1 MKLHRLII
9 GLCFAALLSAC
20 GGGDSTPAT
29 GPVVST
35 LSFPLKSAYGALVA
49 NGSPTK
55 NYVVSGSCEGFASE
69 TTAPAT
75 GGQTFE
81 RVPGQLSTALTLAIT
96 WTTCARPS
104 ITATVTAYYD
114 TNYTPLGFNS
124 NGVYSVYLLLPP
136 PSIPASIMV
145 GDTGT
150 IGTTADFTDSS
161 KITPAGKTVVSY
173 VVEPDTASTAI
184 VNLIFKTSDILG
196 NLTSTEQ
203 DRYRISS
210 TGALTPVSKD
220 TLTATTHLI
229 LQ

>member
-114 TNYTPLGFNS
+114 TDYTPLGFS
-124 NGVYSVYLLLPP
+124 SVGVYSVYLPP
-136 PSIPASIMV
+136 LSIPASIMV

-150 IGTTADFTDSS
+150 IGTTANFTDSS
-161 KITPAGKTVVSY
+161 KITLAGKTVVSY
-173 VVEPDTASTAI
+173 VVEPDTAGTAI
-184 VNLIFKTSDILG
+184 VNLIFKTFDTSG

-203 DRYRISS
+203 DRYRMSS

-220 TLTATTHLI
+220 TLTATTHLL

>member
-9 GLCFAALLSAC
+9 GLCFTALLSAC
-20 GGGDSTPAT
+20 GGSDSTPAT
-29 GPVVST
+29 GPVTST
-35 LSFPLKSAYGALVA
+35 LSFPLKNAYSALVA

-75 GGQTFE
+75 ATGGQTFNGVS
-81 RVPGQLSTALTLAIT
+81 VPWSTALTLSINL
-96 WTTCARPS
+96 TTCAS
-104 ITATVTAYYD
+104 ITATVNTYYD
-114 TNYTPLGFNS
+114 TDFTPLGFS
-124 NGVYSVYLLLPP
+124 SVGVYSVYLPP
-136 PSIPASIMV
+136 PSIPTSIMV

-150 IGTTADFTDSS
+150 IGTTTNFTDRS
-161 KITPAGKTVVSY
+161 KIALAGKTEVSY

-220 TLTATTHLI
+220 TLTLTTHLI

>member
-9 GLCFAALLSAC
+9 GLCFAVLLSAC

-35 LSFPLKSAYGALVA
+35 LSFPLKSAYSTLVA
-49 NGSPTK
+49 NGYTK
-55 NYVVSGSCEGFASE
+55 SYVVSGSCKGIASE
-69 TTAPAT
+69 ITAPAT

-81 RVPGQLSTALTLAIT
+81 GVTGQLSTALTLTINL
-96 WTTCARPS
+96 TTCTPPS

-114 TNYTPLGFNS
+114 TNYTPLGFS
-124 NGVYSVYLLLPP
+124 SSGVYSVYLPP
-136 PSIPASIMV
+136 PSIPTSIMV

-150 IGTTADFTDSS
+150 IGTATNFTGSS
-161 KITPAGKTVVSY
+161 STGTREGQTVVSY

-184 VNLIFKTSDILG
+184 VNLIFQTFDTSG

-210 TGALTPVSKD
+210 TGALAPVSKD

>member
-35 LSFPLKSAYGALVA
+35 LSFPLKSAYSTLVEK
-49 NGSPTK
+49 GYTK
-55 NYVVSGSCEGFASE
+55 KYVVSGSCEGFASE
-69 TTAPAT
+69 ITAPAT
-75 GGQTFE
+75 GGQTFNG
-81 RVPGQLSTALTLAIT
+81 VTGQLSTALTLSINL
-96 WTTCARPS
+96 TTCAS
-104 ITATVTAYYD
+104 ITATVNTYYD
-114 TNYTPLGFNS
+114 TDFTPLGFS
-124 NGVYSVYLLLPP
+124 SVGVYSVYLPP

-150 IGTTADFTDSS
+150 IGTAKNFTDSS
-161 KITPAGKTVVSY
+161 KITLAGKTVVSY

-184 VNLIFKTSDILG
+184 VNLIFQTIDNSE

-220 TLTATTHLI
+220 TLTATTHLL

>member
-1 MKLHRLII
+1 MKIHRLII

-20 GGGDSTPAT
+20 GGGDSTPAA
-29 GPVVST
+29 GPVTST
-35 LSFPLKSAYGALVA
+35 LSFPLKSAYSALVEK
-49 NGSPTK
+49 GYTK
-55 NYVVSGSCEGFASE
+55 SYVVSGSCKGIASE
-69 TTAPAT
+69 ITAAAT

-81 RVPGQLSTALTLAIT
+81 GVPGQLSAALTLTINL
-96 WTTCARPS
+96 TTCTPPS
-104 ITATVTAYYD
+104 ITETVTAYFD
-114 TNYTPLGFNS
+114 TNYTPLGFKS
-124 NGVYSVYLLLPP
+124 VNGVYSVYMPP

-161 KITPAGKTVVSY
+161 KIARAGQTVVSY

-184 VNLIFKTSDILG
+184 VNLIFKTFDTSG
-196 NLTSTEQ
+196 SLTSTEQ
-203 DRYRISS
+203 DRYGISS

-220 TLTATTHLI
+220 ILTSTTHLI